1 MLKSGVKKKVVRYFL
16 RKYLTNFW
24 SFKPM
29 FAVIKTGGKQYRVEE
44 NSLIRIEKI
53 DAREGTTVTL
63 SDVLMTGNEES
74 IKIGL
79 PTVAGATVEAT
90 VVRQMRDRKVLVFKK
105 NRRHNY
111 RRKRGH
117 RQHLTV
123 LRVTKINAA

>member
-1 MLKSGVKKKVVRYFL
+1 
-16 RKYLTNFW
+16 
-24 SFKPM
+24 M

-90 VVRQMRDRKVLVFKK
+90 VVRQMRDRKVLIFKK

>member
-1 MLKSGVKKKVVRYFL
+1 
-16 RKYLTNFW
+16 
-24 SFKPM
+24 M

-53 DAREGTTVTL
+53 DAREGATVTL

-90 VVRQMRDRKVLVFKK
+90 VVRQMRDRKVLIFKK

>member
-1 MLKSGVKKKVVRYFL
+1 
-16 RKYLTNFW
+16 
-24 SFKPM
+24 M

-53 DAREGTTVTL
+53 EAREGTTVTL

-90 VVRQMRDRKVLVFKK
+90 VVRQMRDRKVLIFKK